1 MDNTYNNINL
11 NLESNSDSD
20 SDSDSSISENDEYF
34 YYSKYKIILK
44 NIKKYIKLKNYSY
57 IKDKEYEKDK
67 VPTNHNFKNFV
78 NKIRDEDYYIF
89 DLIDINK
96 IKINIIFFKKNSTY
110 ITNTIDFKKVIDK
123 LNKQNKNKEI
133 KIILI
138 SYDKLST
145 YIKKIINN
153 AYGYID
159 FIILNYNNFI
169 NPFKIPL
176 GFIKCKILTDIEIDN
191 LLNKDLQV
199 NRLCL
204 PKIYYDDPMIIWTN
218 GKIGDIVKI
227 ISPSNISGLRC
238 YYRLIIDRD

>member
-11 NLESNSDSD
+11 NLESNYD

-67 VPTNHNFKNFV
+67 VLTKHNFKNFI
-78 NKIRDEDYYIF
+78 NKIRDDDYYIF

-96 IKINIIFFKKNSTY
+96 KKINIIFFKKNSTY
-110 ITNTIDFKKVIDK
+110 ITNTVDFKKVIDK

-153 AYGYID
+153 TYGYID

-169 NPFKIPL
+169 NPFKMPS
-176 GFIKCKILTDIEIDN
+176 GFINCKILTDIEIDN